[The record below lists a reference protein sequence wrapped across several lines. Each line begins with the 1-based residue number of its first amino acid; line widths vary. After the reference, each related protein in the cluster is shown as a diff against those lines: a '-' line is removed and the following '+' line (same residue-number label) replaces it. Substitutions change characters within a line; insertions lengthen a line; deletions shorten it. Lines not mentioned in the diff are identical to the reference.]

1 MKMRMAIKSTTGW
14 IANNLRTNPVP
25 KIVSGLALGALLL
38 TGATMVFGSS
48 QAESLVYSAKSA
60 LNEQMPYFEETL
72 YNRDQRHQQ
81 RVAAAEA
88 KESTIALNEQMP
100 YFEETLYNRDQQW
113 ERRNPTTGST
123 GR

>member
-1 MKMRMAIKSTTGW
+1 MTDSIGRNLRKAQQDILNSRRELNMKMRMATKSTTRW

-25 KIVSGLALGALLL
+25 KVVSGLVLGALLI

-48 QAESLVYSAKSA
+48 QVQSLVYSANVGPA

-88 KESTIALNEQMP
+88 EESTSP
-100 YFEETLYNRDQQW
+100 
-113 ERRNPTTGST
+113 
-123 GR
+123 